1 MAKKKKC
8 PECEACE
15 KWAVPTA
22 DFFSLLLALFIAL
35 YAIASVN
42 SDKAKLASQAFVE
55 IFKTPP
61 RTDDA
66 PVLPIP
72 PPPGKSDSDAKLQK
86 SGSPNQ
92 MEDISKMLNKIR
104 EISDKEGTGS
114 QTEVVTTPEGVKIR
128 GFDGVVF
135 EKGSAELS
143 MPFRRVLA
151 FVATVLRQA
160 PNQVKIE
167 GYATPGDA
175 DGSSY
180 PSTWE
185 LSGARAGAV
194 IRYLS
199 EGEKIDSKRFLLVGH
214 GQMAPLNQSNAQN
227 FLNRRVEITIMNYA
241 GMQDFQGPT
250 VLDEKKGE

>member
-42 SDKAKLASQAFVE
+42 TDKAKMVSQAFVE

-61 RTDDA
+61 RVDNA

-72 PPPGKSDSDAKLQK
+72 PPPGKNESDSQMTK
-86 SGSPNQ
+86 SGSPQQ
-92 MEDISKMLNKIR
+92 MEDIAKMLDKIR
-104 EISDKEGTGS
+104 EVSDKEGTGS
-114 QTEVVTTPEGVKIR
+114 DTEVVMTQEGVKIR
-128 GFDGVVF
+128 GFDGVIF

-143 MPFRRVLA
+143 MPFRRVLSYI
-151 FVATVLRQA
+151 ATILRQN
-160 PNQVKIE
+160 PNAVKVE
-167 GYATPGDA
+167 GFTTPGDA
-175 DGSSY
+175 AGSAY
-180 PSTWE
+180 PSNWE

-194 IRYLS
+194 IRYL
-199 EGEKIDSKRFLLVGH
+199 IDNEAIKAGRFVLVGH
-214 GQMAPLNQSNAQN
+214 GEVSPYSATNAKN
-227 FLNRRVEITIMNYA
+227 FMNRRVEITILNYA
-241 GMQDFQGPT
+241 GTQTYQGGT
-250 VLDEKKGE
+250 VLDTNKGE